1 MANDTSL
8 QSSST
13 RRNVSQTWHASV
25 TLVTPSMRCL
35 QTFCRFS
42 YKTAVVTSVKSLETP
57 MKRPPEEGIKR
68 KTVRKETLR
77 KPVAEKDGFAPFIVQ
92 GFIPLSTG
100 GKYSSEV
107 RTH

>member
-1 MANDTSL
+1 
-8 QSSST
+8 
-13 RRNVSQTWHASV
+13 
-25 TLVTPSMRCL
+25 
-35 QTFCRFS
+35 
-42 YKTAVVTSVKSLETP
+42 